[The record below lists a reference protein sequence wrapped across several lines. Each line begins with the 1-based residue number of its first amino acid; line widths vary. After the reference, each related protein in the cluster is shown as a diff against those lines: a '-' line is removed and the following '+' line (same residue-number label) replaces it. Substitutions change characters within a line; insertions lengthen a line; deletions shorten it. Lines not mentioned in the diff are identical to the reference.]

1 MATRRVLLSIYGMR
15 GQPSAERVTNALR
28 HISGVTHVDVD
39 VDFEQAVV
47 SYLPN
52 AASEEALKQAV
63 RQIGYQ
69 VPD

>member
-15 GQPSAERVTNALR
+15 GQPCAERVSNALR
-28 HISGVTHVDVD
+28 QVGGVTHVDID
-39 VDFEQAVV
+39 LDFEQAVV

-63 RQIGYQ
+63 RSIGYQ
-69 VPD
+69 VPE